1 MIEGK
6 GDCKI
11 YCRGGISVNKFSEN
25 NMLSG
30 DGLCEIAGCAAAQQ
44 RYVLFK
50 LINCNADCYLFG
62 LLVFGQFKI
71 FELYD

>member
-1 MIEGK
+1 
-6 GDCKI
+6 
-11 YCRGGISVNKFSEN
+11 
-25 NMLSG
+25 MLSG

-50 LINCNADCYLFG
+50 LINNADCYLFG

>member
-1 MIEGK
+1 
-6 GDCKI
+6 
-11 YCRGGISVNKFSEN
+11 
-25 NMLSG
+25 MLSG